1 MYKTV
6 RSKIKLF
13 IAVIIIVVS
22 LIAIKKLVVD
32 PQPVRDIKMN
42 TVYIC
47 GFWNR
52 YPVRT
57 QSRYYIEFKDDKTYI
72 LMHDDSRRHQENYG
86 EDGDGSK
93 PGIKIYFGK
102 YEISNG
108 NYMLKTTDSAGVWFE
123 NTMAVA
129 KKKINHY
136 SNGVFKV
143 EKYMLE
149 DHGRSAEI
157 NIFRTKKGQY
167 VLGYSNNEDVS
178 YDKKRN
184 SYLLYNKSDIK
195 KLPNSVE
202 EFRKQFKMDKKAEQE
217 RLAEEARLTGQSQ

>member
-6 RSKIKLF
+6 RSRFKVLIT
-13 IAVIIIVVS
+13 VIIIVVS
-22 LIAIKKLVVD
+22 LIAIKKLIVD

-57 QSRYYIEFKDDKTYI
+57 QSRYYIEFKKDGTYV

-86 EDGDGSK
+86 EDGDGSR
-93 PGIKIYFGK
+93 PEIEFLSGS
-102 YEISNG
+102 YEIKNG
-108 NYMLKTTDSAGVWFE
+108 NYVLTMIDSAGVEFKDAK
-123 NTMAVA
+123 AV
-129 KKKINHY
+129 KNKKINRY
-136 SNGVFKV
+136 SHKNYKDG
-143 EKYMLE
+143 EKIKLMVIL
-149 DHGRSAEI
+149 
-157 NIFRTKKGQY
+157 TKKGNY
-167 VLGYSNNEDVS
+167 LMGYLDATGKS
-178 YDKKRN
+178 YDEEDT
-184 SYLLYNKSDIK
+184 YYWLYNKSDIK

-202 EFRKQFKMDKKAEQE
+202 EFRNQFKMDKKAEQE